1 MSVNFND
8 PPGPTSAHR
17 VVTGQQ
23 LRCKRVSVRTRQMFG
38 CQRLLAS
45 GRKRYSAL
53 NYISSR
59 LSGTS
64 LVIFLH
70 RVESEL
76 RPLTFIVALL
86 ASLSKHTTM
95 LFFSSSFFFFFLLN
109 IMLQLRVHAWEAV
122 AVLAAARMEANRGKE
137 AELD

>member
-1 MSVNFND
+1 M
-8 PPGPTSAHR
+8 
-17 VVTGQQ
+17 
-23 LRCKRVSVRTRQMFG
+23 
-38 CQRLLAS
+38 
-45 GRKRYSAL
+45 

-70 RVESEL
+70 RIKSEL
-76 RPLTFIVALL
+76 RPAAFIVASL

-95 LFFSSSFFFFFLLN
+95 QFFSFPLFFFFLSN

-122 AVLAAARMEANRGKE
+122 AVLAEARMEANRGKE

>member
-8 PPGPTSAHR
+8 TPGPTSAHR
-17 VVTGQQ
+17 VVTVQQ
-23 LRCKRVSVRTRQMFG
+23 LCCETILVRKRQTFG
-38 CQRLLAS
+38 RQRLLAS
-45 GRKRYSAL
+45 GRKRSSAL
-53 NYISSR
+53 NCNSSR

-70 RVESEL
+70 RIKSEL
-76 RPLTFIVALL
+76 RPLTFIVASLALL
-86 ASLSKHTTM
+86 KQTYYNAIF
-95 LFFSSSFFFFFLLN
+95 FFSPFFLLN

>member
-1 MSVNFND
+1 
-8 PPGPTSAHR
+8 
-17 VVTGQQ
+17 
-23 LRCKRVSVRTRQMFG
+23 MFG
-38 CQRLLAS
+38 RQRLLAS
-45 GRKRYSAL
+45 GRKRSSSL

-70 RVESEL
+70 RIKSEL
-76 RPLTFIVALL
+76 RPLTFIVASL

-95 LFFSSSFFFFFLLN
+95 QFFLFLFFLLN

>member
-1 MSVNFND
+1 M
-8 PPGPTSAHR
+8 
-17 VVTGQQ
+17 
-23 LRCKRVSVRTRQMFG
+23 
-38 CQRLLAS
+38 
-45 GRKRYSAL
+45 
-53 NYISSR
+53 NYIRSR

-70 RVESEL
+70 RIKSEL
-76 RPLTFIVALL
+76 RPLTFIVASLALL
-86 ASLSKHTTM
+86 KQTYYNAI
-95 LFFSSSFFFFFLLN
+95 FFFPSFFLLN